1 MKKILS
7 LFLVLT
13 VVFAFASCEQKP
25 DEAPS
30 NSENQ
35 SQKEI
40 TVDINAVKD
49 KIIAEAQL
57 PDPLEI
63 NAEALCGLYSID
75 EADVAEA
82 VCVTTMNGTFPD
94 EVIMIKAASEDAKKR
109 ISDILTTHLED
120 VKVQSQNYDAENYA
134 LAQECKVIHEGNY
147 LALFVSAKHAQ
158 MEKIFNESVNK

>member
-13 VVFAFASCEQKP
+13 VVFAFSSCEQKP
-25 DEAPS
+25 EDAGTTETPS
-30 NSENQ
+30 P
-35 SQKEI
+35 KE
-40 TVDINAVKD
+40 TVIDINAVKD
-49 KIIAEAQL
+49 KIIAEAEL
-57 PDPLEI
+57 TDPLEI
-63 NAEALCGLYSID
+63 KAEALCELYSID
-75 EADVAEA
+75 EADVSEA

-94 EVIMIKAASEDAKKR
+94 EVIIIKAASEEAKKR
-109 ISDILTTHLED
+109 ISDILTSHLED

-134 LAQECKVIHEGNY
+134 LAQECKVIGEGNY

>member
-13 VVFAFASCEQKP
+13 LVFAFSSCGQKP
-25 DEAPS
+25 EVPS
-30 NSENQ
+30 TSEKM
-35 SQKEI
+35 SQKETTI
-40 TVDINAVKD
+40 DINAVKD
-49 KIIAEAQL
+49 RIIAETQL
-57 PDPLEI
+57 PEPLEI
-63 NAEALCGLYSID
+63 KAEALCELYSID
-75 EADVAEA
+75 EADVSEA

-94 EVIMIKAASEDAKKR
+94 EVIIIKAASEEAKQR
-109 ISDILTTHLED
+109 ISDILTSHLED

-134 LAQECKVIHEGNY
+134 LAQECKVIGEGNY